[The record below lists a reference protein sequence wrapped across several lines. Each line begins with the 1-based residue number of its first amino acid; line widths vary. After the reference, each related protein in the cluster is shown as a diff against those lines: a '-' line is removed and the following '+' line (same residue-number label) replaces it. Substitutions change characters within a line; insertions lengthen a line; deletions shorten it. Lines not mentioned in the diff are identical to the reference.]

1 MRRHSGLGFALLVVV
16 FSTGT
21 WAAAQGLR
29 PGRTPPAPPVEA
41 AQTQPA
47 EQGGPRLELSPTVF
61 NFGEVWEGM
70 PARQEFAVKNTGDAP
85 LTLTLKTYCG
95 CTPVTRPKSPLPPG
109 ESTTFTVSY
118 STKRKGPAHKRVTL
132 VTNDPRQPSVGIQVQ
147 GTVKALIDAAPS
159 DRIVFPELDVDS
171 EESLTV
177 VLKNRHSEP
186 VRLKLKEGEDYGPF
200 EILLKETEP
209 GQLYE
214 LTARTKPPLAVGR
227 NNLGVVLETG
237 LKDAPTTTIYVQASV
252 PPQITYAP
260 RQLLVTARMDHPTHP
275 VVRVI
280 YRKAAAIKI
289 TDMKSS
295 HPAVQVDMLPANPD
309 RVAGKTDYYQVR
321 INLPPYDEMPADGAT
336 VEIFTDSKLEEFQK
350 LVVSIVKHKL
360 RTSSAPAVPPQKRPN
375 DAAQRGGRPTTQPT
389 E

>member
-1 MRRHSGLGFALLVVV
+1 M
-16 FSTGT
+16 
-21 WAAAQGLR
+21 
-29 PGRTPPAPPVEA
+29 
-41 AQTQPA
+41 
-47 EQGGPRLELSPTVF
+47 
-61 NFGEVWEGM
+61 
-70 PARQEFAVKNTGDAP
+70 
-85 LTLTLKTYCG
+85 
-95 CTPVTRPKSPLPPG
+95 
-109 ESTTFTVSY
+109 
-118 STKRKGPAHKRVTL
+118 
-132 VTNDPRQPSVGIQVQ
+132 
-147 GTVKALIDAAPS
+147 
-159 DRIVFPELDVDS
+159 
-171 EESLTV
+171 
-177 VLKNRHSEP
+177 LKNRHSEP

-275 VVRVI
+275 VVRRDLSQGRGDQDHGHEVQVT
-280 YRKAAAIKI
+280 RR
-289 TDMKSS
+289 
-295 HPAVQVDMLPANPD
+295 VQVDMLPANPD

-350 LVVSIVKHKL
+350 LVVSIVKHKPPHQQRAGRFRRRSV
-360 RTSSAPAVPPQKRPN
+360 RTTPRSAA
-375 DAAQRGGRPTTQPT
+375 GRPTTQPT